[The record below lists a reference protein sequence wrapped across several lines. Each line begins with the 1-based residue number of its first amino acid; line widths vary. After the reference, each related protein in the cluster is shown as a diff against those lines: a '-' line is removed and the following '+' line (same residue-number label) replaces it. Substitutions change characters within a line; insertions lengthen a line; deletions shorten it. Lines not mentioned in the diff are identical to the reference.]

1 MDHWP
6 WDLLTPRQE
15 RWRLQ
20 GVALNGGTT
29 VAGTQRLSRTDGGGI
44 WVGEQS
50 FLLSSRDQI
59 KAARAIE
66 AILDGGVGK
75 IVAWSFE
82 VPFAPGDVT
91 PAAVP
96 HSDGAPFGDGTLYG
110 SVPAGATVTADCP
123 LRATHIP
130 LTMLSGVLQG
140 GEHFSI
146 IHAVAGWRRYRV
158 ARVGDGYAEIRPPLR
173 EAIPSGTALYFV
185 RVGLGVRLANP
196 DEFFGALDPSRIVE
210 VTARWVEAF

>member
-6 WDLLTPRQE
+6 WDLLEPLTD
-15 RWRLQ
+15 RWTLH
-20 GVALNGGTT
+20 GVALYGGTT
-29 VAGTQRLSRTDGGGI
+29 VAGTQRPSRTDGGGLWI
-44 WVGEQS
+44 GEQS
-50 FLLSSRDQI
+50 FLLTDYSQM
-59 KAARAIE
+59 KAAKAIE

-82 VPFAPGDVT
+82 TPFAPGELAPT
-91 PAAVP
+91 AVP

-110 SVPAGATVTADCP
+110 SVPAGAMTTADCA

-146 IHAVAGWRRYRV
+146 IHASAGWRRYRV
-158 ARVGDGYAEIRPPLR
+158 ARVGSGYAEIRPPLR
-173 EAIPSGTALYFV
+173 EAIPSGTALYFA
-185 RVGLGVRLANP
+185 RVGLAVRLANP
-196 DEFFGALDPSRIVE
+196 DEFFGAIDGNHIVE

>member
-29 VAGTQRLSRTDGGGI
+29 VAGTQRPSRTDGGGI

-82 VPFAPGDVT
+82 GPFAPGDLV
-91 PAAVP
+91 PAVAP
-96 HSDGAPFGDGTLYG
+96 HSDGAPFGDGTLYR
-110 SVPAGATVTADCP
+110 SVPAGAMTTAACP

-130 LTMLSGVLQG
+130 LTMLSGALQG

-196 DEFFGALDPSRIVE
+196 DEFFGALDPSRIIE

>member
-29 VAGTQRLSRTDGGGI
+29 VAGTQRPSRTDGGGI

-50 FLLSSRDQI
+50 FLLSSRNQI

-82 VPFAPGDVT
+82 EPFAPGDLI

-96 HSDGAPFGDGTLYG
+96 HSDGAPFGDGSLYG
-110 SVPAGATVTADCP
+110 SVPAGAMTTAACP

-130 LTMLSGVLQG
+130 LAMLSGVLQG

-146 IHAVAGWRRYRV
+146 IHASAGWRRYRV

-173 EAIPSGTALYFV
+173 EATPSGTALYFV

-196 DEFFGALDPSRIVE
+196 DEFFGALDPSRIIE

>member
-29 VAGTQRLSRTDGGGI
+29 VAGTQRPSRTDGGGI

-66 AILDGGVGK
+66 ATLDGGVGK

-82 VPFAPGDVT
+82 EPFAPGDLV

-96 HSDGAPFGDGTLYG
+96 HSDGAAFGDGTLYG
-110 SVPAGATVTADCP
+110 SVPAGATVTAACP

-130 LTMLSGVLQG
+130 LAMLSGSLQG

-146 IHAVAGWRRYRV
+146 IHASSGWRRYRV

-173 EAIPSGTALYFV
+173 EAIPNGTALYFL

-196 DEFFGALDPSRIVE
+196 DEFFGALDPSRIIE